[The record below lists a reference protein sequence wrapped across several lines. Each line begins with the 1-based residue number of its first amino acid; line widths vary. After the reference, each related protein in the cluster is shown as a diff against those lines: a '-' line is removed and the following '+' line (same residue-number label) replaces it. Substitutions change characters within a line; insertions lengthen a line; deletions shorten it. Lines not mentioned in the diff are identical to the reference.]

1 MKQSIKLLVLVVI
14 NISTEAIAQPLFSA
28 DWFSHHINNWDKYK
42 LFFEGKSN
50 LRCLEIGSY
59 EGRSTLYIAENYCK
73 YEDSVIYALDTWS
86 GSMEHDAQHEKNL
99 FERFSFN
106 LKDLV
111 NKGRVIPVREK
122 SQKTLVDFLN
132 LVYQNDFEKFDFIYI
147 DGSHVAKDVMSDIVL
162 AWELLK
168 PGGILIA
175 DDYLWDHYKEPRL
188 TPKPALDGF
197 LESYKGS
204 YEILLKGYQVHL
216 KKIN

>member
-1 MKQSIKLLVLVVI
+1 MKTTIFNKTSLTLLVLTFISLIFLSSCKENSDTKNTQMNNNSKTNSMQDTMKTTGDNGSSMLDKNSKDMMKKMHAVKLSE
-14 NISTEAIAQPLFSA
+14 NIDI
-28 DWFSHHINNWDKYK
+28 
-42 LFFEGKSN
+42 
-50 LRCLEIGSY
+50 
-59 EGRSTLYIAENYCK
+59 
-73 YEDSVIYALDTWS
+73 
-86 GSMEHDAQHEKNL
+86 
-99 FERFSFN
+99 
-106 LKDLV
+106 
-111 NKGRVIPVREK
+111 
-122 SQKTLVDFLN
+122 
-132 LVYQNDFEKFDFIYI
+132 DFIYI